1 MLKNKILLL
10 FILSLGLAG
19 IFLSGCVYLAH
30 LDESMFLKNFDNNQK
45 EMQAE
50 IDKEKDS
57 FSQLKSDIE
66 KGHLHKGMK
75 KRNIVSLYGEPP
87 LCRPAQPQSG
97 FEETCIYRNPA
108 GGMEA
113 ELVLLNF
120 DAKHRL
126 TNWKAE

>member
-1 MLKNKILLL
+1 MVHLIL
-10 FILSLGLAG
+10 AV
-19 IFLSGCVYLAH
+19 IFLPGCVYLTH

-50 IDKEKDS
+50 IDKEKEL
-57 FSQLKSDIE
+57 FSQLESDIQ

-87 LCRPAQPQSG
+87 LCKPAEPQSG
-97 FEETCIYRNPA
+97 FDETCIYRNPA

-126 TNWKAE
+126 VGWKAE